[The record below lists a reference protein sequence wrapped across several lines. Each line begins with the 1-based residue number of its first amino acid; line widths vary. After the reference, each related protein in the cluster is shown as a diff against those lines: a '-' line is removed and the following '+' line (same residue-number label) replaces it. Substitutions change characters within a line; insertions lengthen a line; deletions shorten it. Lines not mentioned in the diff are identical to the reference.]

1 MKELKATHR
10 RSKEELKAAIAEE
23 GRRPAEA
30 SRLQKEAEAG
40 LCRVQEETKAILA
53 ESGRRKEDRLRLRA
67 EEKKLEQMERPAA
80 EPVETVEAVKPA
92 PAPSCPAIKGDYRPP
107 IGRRPLPSAH
117 PRKLNLLQRCKLCSK
132 NEVQLAATSNEFRE
146 NLVLFGHLLR
156 WTPEPLPIICPSCW
170 ESKTPEMASKMAT
183 NQSVKNKMGK
193 PQGFVCMTY
202 INTDKDIVKLQA
214 ELLRRGL
221 TEAKKSEEMFFRRG
235 DPTNWWRTFSFAH
248 VVPLCIPFGRFVQFC
263 RYLRAL
269 SPSLTNHTWR
279 PPQNESDQKMSD
291 DKSVKRDVL
300 TGKHGKLSWTAPN
313 GRAVKKNFSESDWN
327 IATGQWE
334 RILKEASPG
343 HVLAVELRSEA
354 SYPFTFNIAT
364 DTGARKRSRGA
375 DRPSSTLIK
384 HFDTHKPCYFS
395 MENASQRLCTTTTTN
410 SGCRFNIIHRE
421 VVHGI
426 EYRAVPDQ
434 RNSPVVFDPKSGVLN
449 DDAVGQCF
457 SVAKSTKKRS
467 LSLQETQ
474 DNPKVK
480 RKKQNQKQRQRQR
493 AARRKETLH
502 DVSDGVLK
510 ALDQMGSLLSFNL
523 WSGGVLP
530 LSEPC
535 SAACYHGIISGQG
548 SSPNPAI
555 PLHPGDCVC
564 HLREH
569 VLVGGFH
576 VVQPRQPY
584 FMEHASGRERVLVAG
599 FHAVQSIGPQIA
611 VASVNDH
618 PIAISNVGLAV
629 EYTTYLQKFGI
640 PARGD
645 FTDPSDTL
653 DAFNVPLMLFYLW
666 KSGLPISVLGSTV
679 HHILQ
684 QRLAELSQWKQAYT
698 EVPAERKGELDVV
711 DFTKFEAVSNEALD
725 HVRGGIYRAVPC
737 AKCCRLAFLG
747 FVKRAGEKTCFRCA
761 HAYFV
766 QRITPK
772 AMLVIPRVHGK
783 LSDRDVEAFG
793 DVGALV
799 ILKDPDP
806 DACLKDLESF
816 CNSLVQTLLG
826 DQLIVMR
833 KPAANMMTKC
843 CVLQNPWNG
852 SLVNLKPDI
861 LAVRCMSEK
870 IQIGIKPG
878 SHKQFPALAS
888 MYRQC
893 CKPKN
898 IKFPSESHDWCQGT
912 IRYELHQGETLLID
926 SRCVVRFDLVDK
938 QQKYE
943 QALFSTR
950 RAPTQRSH
958 PHPHLLA
965 SLEGMQVPEN
975 FDFQD
980 LKQVQKAGVFE
991 SPTPSVQIKAGPWH
1005 VNPYQ
1010 LGRLLGG
1017 GLHYIVCFFKR
1028 PEKQVQTIEKS
1039 LPLRKK
1045 LSIDEKR
1052 DKIYQ
1057 IYNEKLSNA
1066 LENAANV
1073 VEPPEDQGGLEAWE
1087 ETLFESMQSH
1097 FEAQLLSLTSQ
1108 SVVKSTQAPRLTGK
1122 APNVVRPLFVSHAC
1136 QLSKPPESFVPTCV
1150 PKGACVC
1157 KTILLMSKSFE
1168 DNLVGAGPPKTQTL
1182 RIWTVG
1188 YAAQH
1193 EKAFKNGHWVRVWR
1207 GQGHEYTIGWALY
1220 TSFKTV
1226 RLGDLDQEGCV
1237 REGRPHDLPG
1247 VFLKTFL
1254 LRGEI
1259 PAKAARV
1266 SKTGRFYAA
1275 KKKKPPVTLDST
1287 AYEIRFVFHPCV
1299 Q

>member
-1 MKELKATHR
+1 
-10 RSKEELKAAIAEE
+10 
-23 GRRPAEA
+23 
-30 SRLQKEAEAG
+30 
-40 LCRVQEETKAILA
+40 
-53 ESGRRKEDRLRLRA
+53 
-67 EEKKLEQMERPAA
+67 
-80 EPVETVEAVKPA
+80 
-92 PAPSCPAIKGDYRPP
+92 
-107 IGRRPLPSAH
+107 
-117 PRKLNLLQRCKLCSK
+117 
-132 NEVQLAATSNEFRE
+132 
-146 NLVLFGHLLR
+146 
-156 WTPEPLPIICPSCW
+156 
-170 ESKTPEMASKMAT
+170 
-183 NQSVKNKMGK
+183 
-193 PQGFVCMTY
+193 MTY
-202 INTDKDIVKLQA
+202 IPTEKDIVKLQA

-221 TEAKKSEEMFFRRG
+221 TSELKESKEMFFRRG
-235 DPTNWWRTFSFAH
+235 DPANWWRTFSFAH

-279 PPQNESDQKMSD
+279 PPQDESDQKMSD
-291 DKSVKRDVL
+291 DRAVQRDVL
-300 TGKHGKLSWTAPN
+300 SGKHGKLSWTAPN
-313 GRAVKKNFSESDWN
+313 GRAVNKTFVEPDWN

-343 HVLAVELRSEA
+343 HLLAVELRSEA
-354 SYPFTFNIAT
+354 SYPFSCSIVTNK
-364 DTGARKRSRGA
+364 GARKRSRGA
-375 DRPSSTLIK
+375 DRPSSTRIK
-384 HFDTHKPCYFS
+384 YVDTHKPCYFS
-395 MENASQRLCTTTTTN
+395 MDDASQRLCTTTTPN
-410 SGCRFNIIHRE
+410 SGCRFSTIHRE

-426 EYRAVPDQ
+426 EYRVVPDQ

-457 SVAKSTKKRS
+457 SIAKSNFKKRP
-467 LSLQETQ
+467 LRLVETQ
-474 DNPKVK
+474 DNPKVT
-480 RKKQNQKQRQRQR
+480 RKKQNQKQRQRER
-493 AARRKETLH
+493 EARRNETSH
-502 DVSDGVLK
+502 EVSDRVSK

-548 SSPNPAI
+548 SSPNPSI

-584 FMEHASGRERVLVAG
+584 FMEQASGRERVLVAG
-599 FHAVQSIGPQIA
+599 FHGVQSIGPQIA

-618 PIAISNVGLAV
+618 PISISNVGLAV

-653 DAFNVPLMLFYLW
+653 DAFNVPLMLFFLW
-666 KSGLPISVLGSTV
+666 KSGLPISVLGSRV

-684 QRLAELSQWKQAYT
+684 QRLAELSKWKKAHS
-698 EVPAERKGELDVV
+698 EVPAERKGELVV
-711 DFTKFEAVSNEALD
+711 CDFTKFEQVSNEALD
-725 HVRGGIYRAVPC
+725 HARGGVYRAVPC
-737 AKCCRLAFLG
+737 TKCCRFAFLG
-747 FVKRAGEKTCFRCA
+747 FVQIAGHKTCFRCA

-772 AMLVIPRVHGK
+772 AMPIIRRVHGK
-783 LSDRDVEAFG
+783 LSARDMEAFV
-793 DVGALV
+793 DMGALV
-799 ILKDPDP
+799 ISKDTN
-806 DACLKDLESF
+806 ACLKELERVCHSI
-816 CNSLVQTLLG
+816 VQTLLG

-833 KPAANMMTKC
+833 KPEANMTTKC

-852 SLVNLKPDI
+852 SLVNLKADI
-861 LAVRCMSEK
+861 LAVRCMSRK
-870 IQIGIKPG
+870 MQIGIKPG
-878 SHKQFPALAS
+878 SHKEFPTLSS

-893 CKPKN
+893 CKPKK
-898 IKFPSESHDWCQGT
+898 IQFPSERHDWCQGT
-912 IRYELHQGETLLID
+912 ILYELHPGETLLID
-926 SRCVVRFDLVDK
+926 SRCVVKFYRVDK

-943 QALFSTR
+943 QALFCTR

-958 PHPHLLA
+958 PHPHLLS
-965 SLEGMQVPEN
+965 SLEGMQVPAN
-975 FDFQD
+975 FDLRD
-980 LKQVQKAGVFE
+980 LKKVQKAGVFE
-991 SPTPSVQIKAGPWH
+991 LPTPSVQIKAGPWH
-1005 VNPYQ
+1005 VKPYQ

-1028 PEKQVQTIEKS
+1028 PEKQVQPIKKS

-1045 LSIDEKR
+1045 LSIDEER
-1052 DKIYQ
+1052 DKIYK
-1057 IYNEKLSNA
+1057 IYNEKLSIA
-1066 LENAANV
+1066 LRNAAHV
-1073 VEPPEDQGGLEAWE
+1073 LEPPEDQGGLEAWE
-1087 ETLFESMQSH
+1087 EALFESMQSQ
-1097 FEAQLLSLTSQ
+1097 FEAQLLSLASQ
-1108 SVVKSTQAPRLTGK
+1108 SVVKSTRGPLLTGK
-1122 APNVVRPLFVSHAC
+1122 TPYAVCALSVSHTC
-1136 QLSKPPESFVPTCV
+1136 QLSRPPASFVPVCV
-1150 PKGACVC
+1150 PKGARVC

-1182 RIWTVG
+1182 RIWTVA

-1226 RLGDLDQEGCV
+1226 RLGDLDQEGCI
-1237 REGRPHDLPG
+1237 REGRPQSLPS

-1254 LRGEI
+1254 LRDEI

-1266 SKTGRFYAA
+1266 SKTGRFYPA
-1275 KKKKPPVTLDST
+1275 KKEKPAVTLDST
-1287 AYEIRFVFHPCV
+1287 ACEIRFVFNPCL
-1299 Q
+1299 QRNNDLTIHTGLPATQKGHAASQHCDSESTT